1 MEDFEMNFDR
11 ETMTYSK
18 NIANVV
24 LFAALN
30 ALDDI
35 STFTQAEGSNWDAI
49 VVDLFKEFWRFLL
62 AIVINNGQELTED
75 DYTNKVKNIIIEIDS
90 QHVPEKVSKYKIK
103 SLVQH
108 KLYQFFVASLKR
120 LNSTP
125 DTSSYRLIIHGV
137 MQEFQGKNF
146 QAVYRNE
153 FGLRKRLYDP
163 EYSEVLELL
172 TQKNNEN
179 LKYLINY
186 FKNEFELYLRVT
198 CVHG

>member
-18 NIANVV
+18 NISNVV

-30 ALDDI
+30 SLDDI
-35 STFTQAEGSNWDAI
+35 STFTQAEGSNWDSI
-49 VVDLFKEFWRFLL
+49 IVDLFKEFWRFLL
-62 AIVINNGQELTED
+62 AIIISNGQELTED
-75 DYTNKVKNIIIEIDS
+75 DYSNNIKNIIIEIDT

-108 KLYQFFVASLKR
+108 KLYQFFIGSLKK

-125 DTSSYRLIIHGV
+125 ETSSYRLIIHGV
-137 MQEFQGKNF
+137 MHEFQGKNF

-172 TQKNNEN
+172 VQKNNEN

-186 FKNEFELYLRVT
+186 FKNEFEVYLRVA
-198 CVHG
+198 